1 MTFMPISTIRK
12 GTIVTRHDQPAQQ
25 GLVAEV
31 VLDAIVFV
39 YWQGRVP
46 SFEHINDLCPVGTKK
61 PRPKPGRVGQGEI
74 NRR

>member
-12 GTIVTRHDQPAQQ
+12 GTIVTRRDQPTPQ

-46 SFEHINDLCPVGTKK
+46 SFEHINDLSAVIKK
-61 PRPKPGRVGQGEI
+61 APRVGA
-74 NRR
+74 RRR